1 MDNQRMVLEDE
12 KGNCRLECRNVRL
25 IIDDRTVTV
34 NIDFLSTEQGI
45 TPVALWVRVKPDE
58 STLGREL
65 RASGKSNSL
74 LLQTYWS
81 LKEVADSL
89 TKDSYMG
96 AAVTYIAKNIED
108 IWNNLEPEKTPRLNT
123 DPYKIK

>member
-1 MDNQRMVLEDE
+1 MVMARIEMSNRMESR
-12 KGNCRLECRNVRL
+12 NIRLQ
-25 IIDDRTVTV
+25 IDDRTVSV
-34 NIDFLSTEQGI
+34 NVNFQVEPTGI
-45 TPVALWVRVKPDE
+45 TPVALWVRVKPEE

-74 LLQTYWS
+74 LLQSGWS
-81 LKEVADSL
+81 LKEISDTL

-96 AAVTYIAKNIED
+96 SAVTYITKNIID
-108 IWNNLEPEKTPRLNT
+108 IWNNVQPEKTPRMST

>member
-1 MDNQRMVLEDE
+1 MENPRIEMATRM
-12 KGNCRLECRNVRL
+12 ECRNVRL
-25 IIDDRTVTV
+25 QIDDRTVSV
-34 NIDFLSTEQGI
+34 NVDFQIEPTGV
-45 TPVALWVRVKPDE
+45 TPVALWVRVKPEE

-74 LLQTYWS
+74 LLQSGWS
-81 LKEVADSL
+81 LKEIADTL

-96 AAVTYIAKNIED
+96 SAVTYITKNIED
-108 IWNNLEPEKTPRLNT
+108 IWNNVQPEKTPRMST

>member
-1 MDNQRMVLEDE
+1 MPNRMEA
-12 KGNCRLECRNVRL
+12 RTVRL
-25 IIDDRTVTV
+25 NIEDRTVSV
-34 NIDFLSTEQGI
+34 NINFYVEDIGI

-74 LLQTYWS
+74 LLQSGFS
-81 LKEVADSL
+81 LKEIADTL

-96 AAVTYIAKNIED
+96 SVITYIAKNLED
-108 IWNNLEPEKTPRLNT
+108 IWNNLQPEKTPRLNT
-123 DPYKIK
+123 DPYKLK

>member
-1 MDNQRMVLEDE
+1 MENPRIEMATRM
-12 KGNCRLECRNVRL
+12 ECRNVRL
-25 IIDDRTVTV
+25 QIDDRTVSV
-34 NIDFLSTEQGI
+34 NVDFQVEPTGV
-45 TPVALWVRVKPDE
+45 TPVALWVRVKPEE

-74 LLQTYWS
+74 LLQSGWS
-81 LKEVADSL
+81 LKEIADTL

-96 AAVTYIAKNIED
+96 SAVTYITKNIED
-108 IWNNLEPEKTPRLNT
+108 IWNNVQPEKTPRMST

>member
-1 MDNQRMVLEDE
+1 MENPRIEMSNRM
-12 KGNCRLECRNVRL
+12 ECRNVRL
-25 IIDDRTVTV
+25 QIDDRTVSV
-34 NIDFLSTEQGI
+34 NVDFQIEPTGV
-45 TPVALWVRVKPDE
+45 TPVALWVRVKPEE

-74 LLQTYWS
+74 LLQSGWS
-81 LKEVADSL
+81 LKEIADTL

-96 AAVTYIAKNIED
+96 SAVTYITKNIED
-108 IWNNLEPEKTPRLNT
+108 IWNNVQPEKTPRMST

>member
-1 MDNQRMVLEDE
+1 MESPRVNMPNRMET
-12 KGNCRLECRNVRL
+12 RTVRL
-25 IIDDRTVTV
+25 NIEDRTVSV
-34 NIDFLSTEQGI
+34 NINFHVEDIGI

-74 LLQTYWS
+74 LLQSGFS
-81 LKEVADSL
+81 LKEIADTL

-96 AAVTYIAKNIED
+96 SVITYIAKNLED
-108 IWNNLEPEKTPRLNT
+108 IWNNLQPEKTPRLNT
-123 DPYKIK
+123 DPYKLK

>member
-1 MDNQRMVLEDE
+1 MENPRIEMSNRM
-12 KGNCRLECRNVRL
+12 ECRNVRL
-25 IIDDRTVTV
+25 QIDDRTVSV
-34 NIDFLSTEQGI
+34 NVDFQVEPTGV
-45 TPVALWVRVKPDE
+45 TPVALWVRVKPEE

-74 LLQTYWS
+74 LLQSGWS
-81 LKEVADSL
+81 LKEIADTL

-96 AAVTYIAKNIED
+96 SAVTYITKNIED
-108 IWNNLEPEKTPRLNT
+108 IWNNVQPEKTPRMST

>member
-1 MDNQRMVLEDE
+1 MSNRMES
-12 KGNCRLECRNVRL
+12 RTVRL
-25 IIDDRTVTV
+25 NIEDRTVSV
-34 NIDFLSTEQGI
+34 NINFDVANTGV

-74 LLQTYWS
+74 LLQSGWS
-81 LKEVADSL
+81 IKEIADTL

-96 AAVTYIAKNIED
+96 SAITYIAKNIED
-108 IWNNLEPEKTPRLNT
+108 IWNDVQPEKTPRLNT